1 MSSYIQRLISRGVES
16 FSNASSLGSVA
27 KSQSPLAKN
36 DQRLH
41 ELDISHT
48 VNIPASSINEG
59 DSFDNDQSN
68 QRSEQKS
75 TLSGREETQPT
86 SNRQNSLPGQKSAN
100 ARSKSTSHSPDLRSR
115 ELYKASLMNRN
126 QRESD
131 KPLVEETKIVER
143 KEIYQ
148 SPIINKHVSEVYI
161 NQSEQPEIINYVEV
175 PQRSVHNFEPK
186 NATSN
191 QNTSDDFSNNTEAS
205 FDVDSI
211 ISKMAGHASVSPEA
225 LPEQSVAKEG
235 GQPAESQVIYQEIK
249 ATTPVNTIVQ
259 EYDSHNGKSS
269 VKPSVIEK
277 VIEKVVEKE
286 VVNRNVQE
294 KSNKQTRPATA
305 ESISKIG
312 CLPKRNSVFSIFGS
326 RG

>member
-148 SPIINKHVSEVYI
+148 SPIINKHVSEVRFI
-161 NQSEQPEIINYVEV
+161 TLNLKTPPVTKIHLMTLAIIRKPVLTLIVLSPRWLDTLQLALKHYLSSQLQKRGGSQQKV
-175 PQRSVHNFEPK
+175 RS
-186 NATSN
+186 
-191 QNTSDDFSNNTEAS
+191 
-205 FDVDSI
+205 SI
-211 ISKMAGHASVSPEA
+211 KKLKLLHLLI
-225 LPEQSVAKEG
+225 
-235 GQPAESQVIYQEIK
+235 
-249 ATTPVNTIVQ
+249 
-259 EYDSHNGKSS
+259 
-269 VKPSVIEK
+269 
-277 VIEKVVEKE
+277 
-286 VVNRNVQE
+286 R
-294 KSNKQTRPATA
+294 
-305 ESISKIG
+305 
-312 CLPKRNSVFSIFGS
+312 
-326 RG
+326 